1 MKNIRLTILTPTYNR
16 AHLLP
21 QVFNSLQKQTV
32 KDFEWLVIDDGST
45 DSTADYMQNLP
56 VVEFPVQFHRK
67 ENGGKHTAMNYS
79 HPFIR
84 GEIVIIV
91 DSDDYLVPE
100 AVETILTDWQRY
112 ADKSNIGVLSYER
125 GGQNGKIISECADD
139 VPDYYICDDIHFRV
153 NHRVHG
159 DRAEVVRTEI
169 FKEFPLPA
177 HENEKFMSEG
187 WLWNNIAIKYQTV
200 YIQKVIYI
208 CEYLDMGLTKS
219 GRLLRMKSPL
229 NMMEACKSFFYDGV
243 CLTIQLKE
251 MLLYCVYG
259 FCSKKSICGWV
270 GNSGRSI
277 RIVLMLP
284 LGWLLFKYWKN
295 KNAF

>member
-79 HPFIR
+79 HPFIH

-125 GGQNGKIISECADD
+125 GGQDGKIISERAD
-139 VPDYYICDDIHFRV
+139 VPDYYVCDDIHFRV
-153 NHRVHG
+153 NHRVRG

-169 FKEFPLPA
+169 FKKFPLPA

-187 WLWNNIAIKYQTV
+187 WLWNNIAIKYRTV

-208 CEYLDMGLTKS
+208 CEYLEGGLTKS
-219 GRLLRMKSPL
+219 GRMLRMKSPL
-229 NMMEACKSFFYDGV
+229 NMMDSCKSFFQDEV
-243 CLTIQLKE
+243 CLKMPVRE

-259 FCSKKSICGWV
+259 LCSNLPIHIWLH
-270 GNSGRSI
+270 NSGRPL
-277 RIVLMLP
+277 RVLLTLP
-284 LGWLLFKYWKN
+284 FGWLLFKYWKY
-295 KNAF
+295 KYSF

>member
-125 GGQNGKIISECADD
+125 VGQDGKIISERAD
-139 VPDYYICDDIHFRV
+139 VPDYYVCDDIHFRV
-153 NHRVHG
+153 NHRVRG

-169 FKEFPLPA
+169 FKKFHLPA

-187 WLWNNIAIKYQTV
+187 WLWNNTAIK
-200 YIQKVIYI
+200 
-208 CEYLDMGLTKS
+208 
-219 GRLLRMKSPL
+219 
-229 NMMEACKSFFYDGV
+229 
-243 CLTIQLKE
+243 
-251 MLLYCVYG
+251 
-259 FCSKKSICGWV
+259 
-270 GNSGRSI
+270 
-277 RIVLMLP
+277 
-284 LGWLLFKYWKN
+284 
-295 KNAF
+295 

>member
-1 MKNIRLTILTPTYNR
+1 MKNIRLTILTTTYNR

-32 KDFEWLVIDDGST
+32 KAFEWLVIDDGST

-79 HPFIR
+79 HPFIH

-91 DSDDYLVPE
+91 DSDDYLVPD

-112 ADKSNIGVLSYER
+112 ADKSNIGVLSYEK
-125 GGQNGKIISECADD
+125 GGQNGKIISERAD
-139 VPDYYICDDIHFRV
+139 VPDYYVCDDIHFCV
-153 NHRVHG
+153 NHRVRG

-169 FKEFPLPA
+169 FKKFPLPA

-229 NMMEACKSFFYDGV
+229 NMMENCKSFFQRETCIRV
-243 CLTIQLKE
+243 KMKE
-251 MLLYCVYG
+251 LLLYCVYALCSDLSFKEKITSSNHPIKTLIMMPFG
-259 FCSKKSICGWV
+259 FLLNICW
-270 GNSGRSI
+270 R
-277 RIVLMLP
+277 
-284 LGWLLFKYWKN
+284 FKDSQD
-295 KNAF
+295 

>member
-79 HPFIR
+79 HPFIH

-125 GGQNGKIISECADD
+125 GGQDGKIISERAD
-139 VPDYYICDDIHFRV
+139 VPDYYVCDDIHFRV
-153 NHRVHG
+153 NHRVRG

-169 FKEFPLPA
+169 FKKFPLPA

-187 WLWNNIAIKYQTV
+187 WLWNNIAIKYRTV

-208 CEYLDMGLTKS
+208 CEYLEGGLTKS
-219 GRLLRMKSPL
+219 GRMLRMKSPL
-229 NMMEACKSFFYDGV
+229 NMMDSCKSFFQDEV
-243 CLTIQLKE
+243 CLKMQVRE

-259 FCSKKSICGWV
+259 LCSNLPIHKWLH
-270 GNSGRSI
+270 NSGRPL
-277 RIVLMLP
+277 RVLLTLP
-284 LGWLLFKYWKN
+284 FGWLLFKYWKY
-295 KNAF
+295 KYSF

>member
-1 MKNIRLTILTPTYNR
+1 MKNIRLTILTTTYNR

-32 KDFEWLVIDDGST
+32 KAFEWLVIDDGST

-79 HPFIR
+79 HPFIH

-91 DSDDYLVPE
+91 DSDDYLVPD

-112 ADKSNIGVLSYER
+112 ADKSNIGVLSYEK
-125 GGQNGKIISECADD
+125 GGQNGKIISERAD
-139 VPDYYICDDIHFRV
+139 VPDYYVCDDIHFCV
-153 NHRVHG
+153 NHRVRG

-169 FKEFPLPA
+169 FKKFPLPA

-187 WLWNNIAIKYQTV
+187 WLWNNIAIKYRTV

-229 NMMEACKSFFYDGV
+229 NMMENCKSFFQRETCIRV
-243 CLTIQLKE
+243 KMKE
-251 MLLYCVYG
+251 LLLYCVYALCSDLSFKEKITSSNHPIKTLIMMPFG
-259 FCSKKSICGWV
+259 F
-270 GNSGRSI
+270 
-277 RIVLMLP
+277 
-284 LGWLLFKYWKN
+284 LLYIYWRFKYSED
-295 KNAF
+295 

>member
-21 QVFNSLQKQTV
+21 QVFNSLQKQAV

-125 GGQNGKIISECADD
+125 GGQDGKIISERAD
-139 VPDYYICDDIHFRV
+139 VPDYYVCDDIHFRV
-153 NHRVHG
+153 NHRVRG

-169 FKEFPLPA
+169 FKKFPLPA

-187 WLWNNIAIKYQTV
+187 WLWNNIAIKYRTV
-200 YIQKVIYI
+200 YIQKVIYV

-251 MLLYCVYG
+251 MLLYCVYALCSDLSFKEKITSSNHPIKTLIMMPFG
-259 FCSKKSICGWV
+259 FLLYICW
-270 GNSGRSI
+270 R
-277 RIVLMLP
+277 
-284 LGWLLFKYWKN
+284 FKYSED
-295 KNAF
+295 